1 MRAARY
7 GVLLGAAFWLGFSV
21 PADAQAL
28 FPVIGKQPPSPQCTQ
43 VCQLVR
49 TVATTPYPHD
59 ACFTSPA
66 GRTLCQA
73 YTQYRSDDRYVR
85 RCFWSCPTRG

>member
-1 MRAARY
+1 MRYRAILAIAI
-7 GVLLGAAFWLGFSV
+7 GLGLVA
-21 PADAQAL
+21 PAGAQSL
-28 FPVIGKQPPSPQCTQ
+28 FPPFGKQPAGPNCVQMCE
-43 VCQLVR
+43 LVH

-59 ACFTSPA
+59 ACFTSPS

-85 RCFWSCPTRG
+85 RCYWSCATRG